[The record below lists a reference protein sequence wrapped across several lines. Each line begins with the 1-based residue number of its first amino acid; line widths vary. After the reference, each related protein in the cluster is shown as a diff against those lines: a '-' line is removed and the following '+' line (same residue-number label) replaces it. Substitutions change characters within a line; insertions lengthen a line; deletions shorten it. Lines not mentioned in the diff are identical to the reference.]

1 MSKVK
6 LLLFAVLA
14 LFAFSAV
21 SAAVASAEDPNSP
34 ELLILE
40 GTSVTKLEGKF
51 KGGAS
56 ELATLGGKTLT
67 GTEVTA
73 TDSACKE
80 GSSAKDTTLCVS
92 ELTFKGVK
100 QGKVACRSESAAGTK
115 DAIETVLVV
124 TDLHLAA
131 EKVGSELE
139 PLMLFKVLGQ
149 VSGEEELTINC
160 GGVKD
165 KVKGVIGGLY
175 TPGLTT
181 VAAGGTFTIAVKQN
195 ASHDKETGEC
205 EKLCEWLTEHPF
217 ESNLGAG
224 FEDTWMA
231 VKAEG
236 TLNLSAYIDD

>member
-73 TDSACKE
+73 TE
-80 GSSAKDTTLCVS
+80 FLHAK
-92 ELTFKGVK
+92 KAQAQK
-100 QGKVACRSESAAGTK
+100 
-115 DAIETVLVV
+115 
-124 TDLHLAA
+124 
-131 EKVGSELE
+131 
-139 PLMLFKVLGQ
+139 
-149 VSGEEELTINC
+149 
-160 GGVKD
+160 
-165 KVKGVIGGLY
+165 
-175 TPGLTT
+175 TPRY
-181 VAAGGTFTIAVKQN
+181 VYRN
-195 ASHDKETGEC
+195 
-205 EKLCEWLTEHPF
+205 
-217 ESNLGAG
+217 
-224 FEDTWMA
+224 
-231 VKAEG
+231 
-236 TLNLSAYIDD
+236 

>member
-1 MSKVK
+1 M
-6 LLLFAVLA
+6 
-14 LFAFSAV
+14 
-21 SAAVASAEDPNSP
+21 
-34 ELLILE
+34 
-40 GTSVTKLEGKF
+40 
-51 KGGAS
+51 
-56 ELATLGGKTLT
+56 
-67 GTEVTA
+67 
-73 TDSACKE
+73 
-80 GSSAKDTTLCVS
+80 
-92 ELTFKGVK
+92 K

-131 EKVGSELE
+131 EKGGAANRAA
-139 PLMLFKVLGQ
+139 LMLFKVLGQ

-165 KVKGVIGGLY
+165 KVKGVIGGLAHARLNDGRRRRHFHDGY
-175 TPGLTT
+175 
-181 VAAGGTFTIAVKQN
+181 VQNRN

-231 VKAEG
+231 VKAERDAEPLG
-236 TLNLSAYIDD
+236 LHRRLRDDKTPDLNKLNSRI